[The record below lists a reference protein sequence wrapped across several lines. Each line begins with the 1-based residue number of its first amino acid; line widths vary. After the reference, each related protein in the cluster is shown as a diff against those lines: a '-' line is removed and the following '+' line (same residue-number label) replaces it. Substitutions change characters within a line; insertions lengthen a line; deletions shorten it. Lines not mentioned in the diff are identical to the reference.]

1 MKPIS
6 DVGSVRGPFRC
17 QRVDAS
23 NSLLIFFVFLLLIM
37 NSNLQN
43 LLITHILNIVLRHTC
58 KTNKILNKIHQGD
71 GTLQQQTTLKR
82 KQKKQKKRLVK
93 LERNQRKNKAF
104 RNAWKFQTACHCN
117 VHDFVV
123 CTDNFP
129 IYSNTKFFL
138 KQKILQNV
146 HL

>member
-1 MKPIS
+1 MYSYVSNQPPNISSRYGLTDIKEFKENKEEHKMVNMKPIS

-58 KTNKILNKIHQGD
+58 KTNKILNKIH
-71 GTLQQQTTLKR
+71 
-82 KQKKQKKRLVK
+82 
-93 LERNQRKNKAF
+93 
-104 RNAWKFQTACHCN
+104 
-117 VHDFVV
+117 
-123 CTDNFP
+123 
-129 IYSNTKFFL
+129 
-138 KQKILQNV
+138 
-146 HL
+146 